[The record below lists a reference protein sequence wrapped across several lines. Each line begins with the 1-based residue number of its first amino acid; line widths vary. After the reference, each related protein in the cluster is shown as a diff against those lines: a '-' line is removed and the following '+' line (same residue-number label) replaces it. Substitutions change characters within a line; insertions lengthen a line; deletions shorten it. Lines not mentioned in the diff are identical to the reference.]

1 VEVLT
6 VPVPFQSLVYWFI
19 RLALLARLADPQTAF
34 GRMTLP

>member
-6 VPVPFQSLVYWFI
+6 VPVPFESLVNWFI
-19 RLALLARLADPQTAF
+19 RLALLERLADPQTAF